1 MPEVQDWIFLLAD
14 KFNECGFK
22 VTIVCDCERYYIS
35 DDGLIFCPVC
45 DRRNILKNI
54 TFSYLIVCGD
64 NCDLTGLNAEV
75 KIITPCDC
83 TQKKIDCING
93 FSALDD
99 CIVAYFNEYQK
110 DFFCENSD
118 ISFVKINTGIDK
130 SLYKDFS
137 FISHNISPIDWDL
150 TE

>member
-1 MPEVQDWIFLLAD
+1 MNKEDICIYAEFVKLQVNCLPERLVMPEVQDWIFLLAD

-75 KIITPCDC
+75 KIMTPCDC
-83 TQKKIDCING
+83 TQKKLN
-93 FSALDD
+93 
-99 CIVAYFNEYQK
+99 V
-110 DFFCENSD
+110 
-118 ISFVKINTGIDK
+118 
-130 SLYKDFS
+130 
-137 FISHNISPIDWDL
+137 L
-150 TE
+150 TVFRL